1 VRFGFAR
8 YRLLDHPVTIA
19 APDPEGHEALRAI
32 LQGFPEHDEDGDAGY
47 ALTRAEEGW
56 NVEVRGVRTITNA
69 ALSDAVIALEWQL
82 VTDVLSASTGRFQL
96 HGAALVTPSGRE
108 SVLVLGASG
117 AGKTT
122 LTLALMT
129 RGFLP
134 LADDLVVVAPETMM
148 PALFPRAFH
157 VDASTR
163 TLIRALSADSPLRD
177 DGLPSGYA
185 LPTRWASASAPIGA
199 LFFPTVQ
206 PGETSSADALS
217 IPEAATALLPFSATL
232 DESPE
237 LALSTTAR
245 LTARARC
252 YRLRSGDL
260 SAAAGEVVSLV
271 N

>member
-1 VRFGFAR
+1 M
-8 YRLLDHPVTIA
+8 
-19 APDPEGHEALRAI
+19 
-32 LQGFPEHDEDGDAGY
+32 LQGFPEHDEEGHAGY
-47 ALTRAEEGW
+47 ALTRTEEGW
-56 NVEVRGVRTITNA
+56 NVDVGGFRTITNA
-69 ALSDAVIALEWQL
+69 ALSDAVVALEWQL
-82 VTDVLSASTGRFQL
+82 VTDVLGVSTGRFQL

-117 AGKTT
+117 TGKTT

-134 LADDLVVVAPETMM
+134 LADDLVVIAPDTLM

-163 TLIRALSADSPLRD
+163 TLIGSLSAVSPLRD
-177 DGLPSGYA
+177 DGLPSGHA
-185 LPTRWASASAPIGA
+185 VPARWATASAPVGA
-199 LFFPTVQ
+199 LVFPTVH
-206 PGETSSADALS
+206 PGEKSSADALS
-217 IPEAATALLPFSATL
+217 IPEAAAALLPFSATL
-232 DESPE
+232 DESPG
-237 LALSTTAR
+237 LALSMTAR

-260 SAAAGEVVSLV
+260 SAAAAEVLSLV